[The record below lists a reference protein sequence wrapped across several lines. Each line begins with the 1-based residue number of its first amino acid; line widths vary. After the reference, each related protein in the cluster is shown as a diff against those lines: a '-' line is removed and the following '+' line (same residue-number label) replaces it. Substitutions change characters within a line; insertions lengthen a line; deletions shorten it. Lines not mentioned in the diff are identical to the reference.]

1 MRHHRT
7 VLPLAG
13 YTIQQIDFDP
23 ATFQPEDLFWLPY
36 HASLTGW
43 GRKRQAEH
51 LAGRIAAA
59 YALREVGE
67 KRLPAIGDRRQPLWP
82 TPWFGS
88 ISHCGQRALAVIADR
103 PVGVD
108 IERRFTPQL
117 AAELESSI
125 ISPAEK
131 TALLRSGLPFPL
143 ALTLAFSAKESG
155 FKAWSSHASGLPGFH
170 SARIVALTTQQIHLR
185 FTASFS
191 VQLAHFT
198 LQINHLIKD
207 DFVIT
212 CTCPPREA

>member
-7 VLPLAG
+7 ALPLAG

-108 IERRFTPQL
+108 IERRFTSQL

-131 TALLRSGLPFPL
+131 TALLRSGLPYPL

-191 VQLAHFT
+191 LQLADFP

-207 DFVIT
+207 DLVIT
-212 CTCPPREA
+212 CTCPTREA

>member
-43 GRKRQAEH
+43 GGKRQAEH
-51 LAGRIAAA
+51 LAGRIAPRHTPCA
-59 YALREVGE
+59 RWGR
-67 KRLPAIGDRRQPLWP
+67 KRLPAIGDQRQPLWP

-131 TALLRSGLPFPL
+131 RRCCAAACPFPL

-155 FKAWSSHASGLPGFH
+155 FKATPAANQRALGF
-170 SARIVALTTQQIHLR
+170 ADFQIVEI
-185 FTASFS
+185 TAS
-191 VQLAHFT
+191 T
-198 LQINHLIKD
+198 LSAYVCGAALSLHWIASEDQI
-207 DFVIT
+207 IT
-212 CTCPPREA
+212 LCALQQ

>member
-43 GRKRQAEH
+43 GGKRQAEH

-131 TALLRSGLPFPL
+131 TALLRSGLPYPL

-191 VQLAHFT
+191 LQLADFP

-207 DFVIT
+207 DLVIT
-212 CTCPPREA
+212 CTCPTREA

>member
-1 MRHHRT
+1 MRRHRT

-67 KRLPAIGDRRQPLWP
+67 KRLPAIGDR
-82 TPWFGS
+82 
-88 ISHCGQRALAVIADR
+88 

-131 TALLRSGLPFPL
+131 TALLRSGLPYPL

-155 FKAWSSHASGLPGFH
+155 FKACHPDVQAGVGFND
-170 SARIVALTTQQIHLR
+170 
-185 FTASFS
+185 
-191 VQLAHFT
+191 FT
-198 LQINHLIKD
+198 LAAIKEGNLRLRLST
-207 DFVIT
+207 VEYRLQWIQAGEYIIT
-212 CTCPPREA
+212 LCAP

>member
-191 VQLAHFT
+191 LQLADFP

-207 DFVIT
+207 DLVIT
-212 CTCPPREA
+212 CTCPTREA

>member
-7 VLPLAG
+7 ALPLAG

-88 ISHCGQRALAVIADR
+88 ISHCGQRALAVVADR

-191 VQLAHFT
+191 LQLADFP

-207 DFVIT
+207 DLVIT
-212 CTCPPREA
+212 CTCPTREA

>member
-51 LAGRIAAA
+51 WPDASPRHTPCARWGETASRHRRPAPAAVAHAPVRQHKSLRPARAG
-59 YALREVGE
+59 
-67 KRLPAIGDRRQPLWP
+67 GDRRSAGGRRYRAPVYPTAGRGAGEQHYQP
-82 TPWFGS
+82 G
-88 ISHCGQRALAVIADR
+88 G
-103 PVGVD
+103 
-108 IERRFTPQL
+108 
-117 AAELESSI
+117 
-125 ISPAEK
+125 K
-131 TALLRSGLPFPL
+131 TALLHSGLPFPL

-155 FKAWSSHASGLPGFH
+155 FKARSSHASGLPGFH

-191 VQLAHFT
+191 LQLA
-198 LQINHLIKD
+198 
-207 DFVIT
+207 DFPFKSII
-212 CTCPPREA
+212 

>member
-43 GRKRQAEH
+43 SRKRQAEH

-191 VQLAHFT
+191 LQLADFP
-198 LQINHLIKD
+198 LKINHLIKD
-207 DFVIT
+207 DLVIT
-212 CTCPPREA
+212 CTCPTREA

>member
-125 ISPAEK
+125 IGPAEK

-191 VQLAHFT
+191 LQLADFP

-207 DFVIT
+207 DLVIT
-212 CTCPPREA
+212 CTCPTREA

>member
-7 VLPLAG
+7 ALPLAG

-125 ISPAEK
+125 IGPAEK
-131 TALLRSGLPFPL
+131 TALLHSGLPFPL

-155 FKAWSSHASGLPGFH
+155 FKATPTASQRALGFDDFQIVEVTA
-170 SARIVALTTQQIHLR
+170 STVALR
-185 FTASFS
+185 FAGQCYPLHWTASEE
-191 VQLAHFT
+191 Q
-198 LQINHLIKD
+198 
-207 DFVIT
+207 VIT
-212 CTCPPREA
+212 LCALQQ

>member
-1 MRHHRT
+1 
-7 VLPLAG
+7 
-13 YTIQQIDFDP
+13 
-23 ATFQPEDLFWLPY
+23 
-36 HASLTGW
+36 
-43 GRKRQAEH
+43 
-51 LAGRIAAA
+51 

-131 TALLRSGLPFPL
+131 TALLHSGLPFPL

-155 FKAWSSHASGLPGFH
+155 FKACDTDVQAGVGFND
-170 SARIVALTTQQIHLR
+170 
-185 FTASFS
+185 
-191 VQLAHFT
+191 FT
-198 LQINHLIKD
+198 LAAIKEGNLRLRLST
-207 DFVIT
+207 VEYRLQWIQAGEYIIT
-212 CTCPPREA
+212 LCAP

>member
-7 VLPLAG
+7 ALPLAG

-67 KRLPAIGDRRQPLWP
+67 KRLPAIGD
-82 TPWFGS
+82 
-88 ISHCGQRALAVIADR
+88 
-103 PVGVD
+103 

-155 FKAWSSHASGLPGFH
+155 FKATPAANQRALGF
-170 SARIVALTTQQIHLR
+170 ADFQIVEI
-185 FTASFS
+185 TAST
-191 VQLAHFT
+191 LALMFAEQRYLLHWIASEE
-198 LQINHLIKD
+198 Q
-207 DFVIT
+207 VIT
-212 CTCPPREA
+212 LCALQQ

>member
-191 VQLAHFT
+191 VQLADFT

>member
-67 KRLPAIGDRRQPLWP
+67 KRLPAIGDQRQPLWP

-191 VQLAHFT
+191 LQLADFP

-207 DFVIT
+207 DLVIT
-212 CTCPPREA
+212 CTCPTRKA

>member
-67 KRLPAIGDRRQPLWP
+67 KRLPAIGDQRQPLWP

-155 FKAWSSHASGLPGFH
+155 FKAWSSHASGLPGFP
-170 SARIVALTTQQIHLR
+170 SARIVALTTPQIHLR

-191 VQLAHFT
+191 LQLADFP

-207 DFVIT
+207 DLVIT
-212 CTCPPREA
+212 CTCPTREA

>member
-67 KRLPAIGDRRQPLWP
+67 KRLPAIGDQRQPLWP

-125 ISPAEK
+125 IGPAEK

-191 VQLAHFT
+191 LQLADFP

-207 DFVIT
+207 DLVIT

>member
-67 KRLPAIGDRRQPLWP
+67 KRLPAIGDQRQPLWP

-191 VQLAHFT
+191 LQLADFP

-207 DFVIT
+207 DLVIT

>member
-1 MRHHRT
+1 MRHHHT
-7 VLPLAG
+7 ALPLAG
-13 YTIQQIDFDP
+13 YTIQQVEFDP

-36 HASLTGW
+36 HASLSGW

-51 LAGRIAAA
+51 LAGRIAAV

-67 KRLPAIGDRRQPLWP
+67 KQPPAIGDQRQPLWP

-88 ISHCGQRALAVIADR
+88 ISHCAQRALAVIADR

-108 IERRFTPQL
+108 IERRFTPQM
-117 AAELESSI
+117 AAELEDSI

-155 FKAWSSHASGLPGFH
+155 FKADFQ
-170 SARIVALTTQQIHLR
+170 IVDI
-185 FTASFS
+185 TAST
-191 VQLAHFT
+191 LALEFAEQRYPLHWIASEE
-198 LQINHLIKD
+198 Q
-207 DFVIT
+207 VIT
-212 CTCPPREA
+212 LCALQQ

>member
-131 TALLRSGLPFPL
+131 TALLRSGLPYPL

-191 VQLAHFT
+191 LQLANFP
-198 LQINHLIKD
+198 LKINHLIKD
-207 DFVIT
+207 DLVIT
-212 CTCPPREA
+212 CTCPTREE

>member
-191 VQLAHFT
+191 LQLADFP

-207 DFVIT
+207 DLVIT

>member
-67 KRLPAIGDRRQPLWP
+67 KRLPAIGDQRQPLWP

-143 ALTLAFSAKESG
+143 ALTLAFSAQESG

-191 VQLAHFT
+191 LQLADFP

-207 DFVIT
+207 DLVIT
-212 CTCPPREA
+212 CTCPTREA

>member
-131 TALLRSGLPFPL
+131 TALLRSGLPYPL

-191 VQLAHFT
+191 LQLADFP

-207 DFVIT
+207 DLVIT
-212 CTCPPREA
+212 CTCPTREA